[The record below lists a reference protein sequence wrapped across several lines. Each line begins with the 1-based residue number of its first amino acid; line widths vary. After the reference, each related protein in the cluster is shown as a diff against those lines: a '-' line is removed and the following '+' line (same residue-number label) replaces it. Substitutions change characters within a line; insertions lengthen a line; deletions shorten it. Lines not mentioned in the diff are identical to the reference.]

1 MDHPSLLTKHP
12 NGQWCKRIN
21 GKLLYFGVDYEEA
34 LKRWALHVTRPPSV
48 SVSVLAGKWLEWKR
62 EQRLSPRTMEGYSQ
76 MAMRIG
82 LWFDKDRR
90 PEDLDPLV
98 VGRFLGTVGG
108 PWRIR
113 NALVILKGM
122 VSWGEEMGICE
133 RPKGM
138 RTWKGPPERELR
150 KARRGVGSLWK
161 AEEVRRLIVGGSSS
175 RCRLM
180 AALGINL
187 GYGVSDL
194 CQPLSVDEEGFV
206 GGPRPKT
213 GVPRLGWMWPETYAL
228 WEECKGLPLWGA
240 RSGHLFRQWRK
251 HVEECGLDVGGRKHY
266 DLRATL
272 RTWMSEWGDTEAARL
287 VMGHESRSV
296 ERFYLRQIAKERVR
310 SLLQSVRS
318 SLPGARGS

>member
-1 MDHPSLLTKHP
+1 MESS
-12 NGQWCKRIN
+12 G
-21 GKLLYFGVDYEEA
+21 G
-34 LKRWALHVTRPPSV
+34 PPSV
-48 SVSVLAGKWLEWKR
+48 CMADLAGRWVEWKR
-62 EQRLSPRTMEGYSQ
+62 TLGLSPRTMEGYSQ
-76 MAMRIG
+76 MGLRIG
-82 LWFDKDRR
+82 LWFGKDKR
-90 PEDLDPLV
+90 PEDLDVLS
-98 VGRFLGTVGG
+98 VGRFLGSVGG

-122 VSWGEEMGICE
+122 VVWGEEVGLCC

-138 RTWKGPPERELR
+138 RIWKGPPERELR
-150 KARRGVGSLWK
+150 KARRGECSLWK
-161 AEEVRRLIVGGSSS
+161 GEEVRRLVSGGSSK

-194 CQPLSVDEEGFV
+194 CGPLDVDEEGFV

-213 GVPRLGWMWPETYAL
+213 GVPRLGWMWPETHAL
-228 WEECKGLPLWGA
+228 WKEHGGLPIGRA

-251 HVEECGLDVGGRKHY
+251 HVEECGVDVGGRKHY

-272 RTWMSEWGDTEAARL
+272 RTWMSEEGDVEAARL

-296 ERFYLRQIAKERVR
+296 ERFYLRAIARERVR
-310 SLLQSVRS
+310 SLLRAVQ
-318 SLPGARGS
+318 ARLHPVG